1 MIPILFYKFSLK
13 HIFLLLL
20 GRCANAE
27 FCDKFMFHL
36 WENCQTVFQG
46 NFTFL
51 PQCLMVL
58 FSCTRHFCFHSNYS
72 PVCMRW
78 ADVCAPSPLHFSPKH
93 TFLPKDL
100 LFSGDMLSL
109 GFIHTWAQSLGP
121 LSSVEH
127 FWMLFPSAVS
137 CVQFSFVCTC
147 SGFFFSWSSS
157 LLPLDILRAH
167 LTMNA
172 TPNLRVCFPGSYSS
186 RM

>member
-78 ADVCAPSPLHFSPKH
+78 AGMCAPSPLHFSPKH

-127 FWMLFPSAVS
+127 FLNVIPLCSFLCPILFCVHLLRLLLLVLFPPPLGYSE
-137 CVQFSFVCTC
+137 
-147 SGFFFSWSSS
+147 SSPHNECNSKSQS
-157 LLPLDILRAH
+157 LFPWILQ
-167 LTMNA
+167 
-172 TPNLRVCFPGSYSS
+172 
-186 RM
+186 